1 MTAPQHSKP
10 SPVFEQPSKPGPVL
24 ELPSKAAPAKPTP
37 AKPTPAMGVVLV
49 AEVQED
55 RIRLAHALVAMDDVR
70 QVRLQTCVSHA
81 AALQRLPLQGAEP
94 EKPETE
100 AI

>member
-1 MTAPQHSKP
+1 VTAPQHSKP
-10 SPVFEQPSKPGPVL
+10 GPVFEHPSKPGPVL

-94 EKPETE
+94 
-100 AI
+100 